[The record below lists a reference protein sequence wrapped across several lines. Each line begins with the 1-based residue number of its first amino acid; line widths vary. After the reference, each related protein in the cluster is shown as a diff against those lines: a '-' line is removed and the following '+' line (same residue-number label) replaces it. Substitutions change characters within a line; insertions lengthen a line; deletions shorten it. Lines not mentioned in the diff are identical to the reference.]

1 VVNCPLNKACQQ
13 QKQLRSLSFTKAFY
27 DKQSLSSSRENNTTK
42 TKAAD
47 SQCSSHVFFLLLF
60 SKVAGRP
67 SSKVAAED
75 QNFWAI
81 ETKKK
86 MYVTLN
92 TFFCASAP
100 LTRKRG
106 KRENF

>member
-13 QKQLRSLSFTKAFY
+13 QQQLRSLSFTKAFY
-27 DKQSLSSSRENNTTK
+27 DKRLSSSRENNTTK

-75 QNFWAI
+75 QKVGN
-81 ETKKK
+81 
-86 MYVTLN
+86 
-92 TFFCASAP
+92 
-100 LTRKRG
+100 RD
-106 KRENF
+106 